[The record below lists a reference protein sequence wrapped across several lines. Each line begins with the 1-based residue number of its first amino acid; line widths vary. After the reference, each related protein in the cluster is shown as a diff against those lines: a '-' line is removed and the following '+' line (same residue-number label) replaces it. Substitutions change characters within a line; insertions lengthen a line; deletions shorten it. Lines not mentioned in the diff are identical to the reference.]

1 MPSQLE
7 GRLTKLVVVRSP
19 LDNSVV
25 SSMAALTSLQHLE
38 LRGCISCS
46 PLEQGSIML
55 ADLAAL
61 STLTRL
67 TALHWGEVAGRVVF
81 NLHQSLPKLVL
92 GLQHS
97 LKSLELSGL
106 HSAECKPSTLRCL
119 SSLQRLQNLEIKG
132 CDSTSMLLELGLDN
146 LPQGLESLSLR
157 YVAIQQ
163 PNACSQLSNLTSLT
177 LSHCQ
182 AVTSL
187 DALEVSMAR
196 LPGLGHLELTDMPQ
210 LRTSHF
216 SHLAA
221 LTQLT
226 SLAMS
231 STGNQHVG
239 NSALS
244 LLTTLTRLRKL
255 RWSAGDILDNILD
268 PVILKSFPNLHL
280 LTISTSMY
288 FRMARWSALGVM
300 EFLPFCQLEA
310 VGP

>member
-1 MPSQLE
+1 
-7 GRLTKLVVVRSP
+7 
-19 LDNSVV
+19 
-25 SSMAALTSLQHLE
+25 
-38 LRGCISCS
+38 
-46 PLEQGSIML
+46 ML

-61 STLTRL
+61 SMLTRL

-81 NLHQSLPKLVL
+81 NLHQSLPKLVMGLQHLPHWPAKTEPGPLTRGGVLSVWNTFHTHGMGAAACVCACVCACRLVL

-187 DALEVSMAR
+187 DAMQVRFAFSWFDRQTSAETSAETSTAFTHTQS
-196 LPGLGHLELTDMPQ
+196 LPG
-210 LRTSHF
+210 
-216 SHLAA
+216 
-221 LTQLT
+221 
-226 SLAMS
+226 
-231 STGNQHVG
+231 
-239 NSALS
+239 
-244 LLTTLTRLRKL
+244 
-255 RWSAGDILDNILD
+255 
-268 PVILKSFPNLHL
+268 
-280 LTISTSMY
+280 
-288 FRMARWSALGVM
+288 
-300 EFLPFCQLEA
+300 
-310 VGP
+310 